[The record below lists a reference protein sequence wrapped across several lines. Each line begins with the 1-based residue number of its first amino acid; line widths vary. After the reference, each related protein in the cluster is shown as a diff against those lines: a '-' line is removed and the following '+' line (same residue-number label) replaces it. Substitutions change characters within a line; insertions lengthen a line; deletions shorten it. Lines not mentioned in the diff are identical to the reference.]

1 MIKENRYFDDQ
12 VKSLGFE
19 QNGESL
25 SVGVMDKGEFTFGTG
40 APEKMTVVSG
50 ALTVKLPGEES
61 WVTFAAGEAFDVPG
75 ESSFDVKVEEPTA
88 YLCEYI
94 K

>member
-1 MIKENRYFDDQ
+1 MIKENRYFDEQ

-19 QNGESL
+19 QDGQSL
-25 SVGVMDKGEFTFGTG
+25 SVGVMEKGEFTFVTG
-40 APEKMTVVSG
+40 ASEKMTVVSG
-50 ALTVKLPGEES
+50 QLTVKLSGAENWQIFS
-61 WVTFAAGEAFDVPG
+61 QGQAFNVPG
-75 ESSFDVKVEEPTA
+75 ESSFDVKVDQPTA